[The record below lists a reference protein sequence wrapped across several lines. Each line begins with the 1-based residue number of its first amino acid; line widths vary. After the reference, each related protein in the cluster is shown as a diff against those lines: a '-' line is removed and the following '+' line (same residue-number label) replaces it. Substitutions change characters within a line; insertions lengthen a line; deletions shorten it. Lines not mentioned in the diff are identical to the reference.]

1 METQQEVA
9 NPKVNC
15 DEMQTRVLLGSQDKY
30 SNKLENLENISL
42 TKSKAATQP
51 KTIPSSGKEKKKK

>member
-15 DEMQTRVLLGSQDKY
+15 CEMRTSVLPGSQDKD

-42 TKSKAATQP
+42 TKSKAAAQP
-51 KTIPSSGKEKKKK
+51 ETIPSGGK